1 MTSMKHLSED
11 TIMSILDYLN
21 YHDLFHKEKS
31 IISKLFYHNTQKI
44 LKKFQINQ
52 YSEQSFYHC
61 IGRKGTR
68 KGSYRSILSELV
80 RYVFEN
86 TIVQYF

>member
-31 IISKLFYHNTQKI
+31 IISKLF
-44 LKKFQINQ
+44 
-52 YSEQSFYHC
+52 
-61 IGRKGTR
+61 
-68 KGSYRSILSELV
+68 LS
-80 RYVFEN
+80 
-86 TIVQYF
+86 